1 MGNMSTYNKKSISW
15 GSIILMFFLFFPVGI
30 FMLVK
35 KMTTEKLNYANNG
48 KSLQRL
54 GWVLFGIGCIYIFT
68 GSSLDFQ
75 REDGRNTVEALI
87 FLIILFNGSG
97 LLCIFK
103 GKKYFKLA
111 RKFNRYSS
119 IVNAN
124 IDHSIDNI
132 AAEYPID
139 YETACK
145 DLQYMLDIGY
155 FPDSYLDLG
164 RRELVTPQ
172 KWQHIQS
179 KMMFYETTAQTVQPK
194 TVQPKTVQP
203 RVVKCPNC
211 GATNTLK
218 PNAPN
223 ECEYCGSPL

>member
-35 KMTTEKLNYANNG
+35 KMTTEKWNYANNG

-75 REDGRNTVEALI
+75 GEDGRNAVEALI

-103 GKKYFKLA
+103 GKKYVKLA
-111 RKFNRYSS
+111 RKFSRYSS

-132 AAEYPID
+132 ASEYPID

-164 RRELVTPQ
+164 GRELVTPQ
-172 KWQHIQS
+172 KWQQS
-179 KMMFYETTAQTVQPK
+179 GKVMFYESTPQTVQPK
-194 TVQPKTVQP
+194 TMQPKTVQP